1 MVQQFQTQCDR
12 CAGSG
17 KIKTSTCHLCK
28 GENLTRSMDSL
39 RIWVEKGT
47 PDGHVIEYRDAAD
60 EYINVRPG
68 SVKIKVVQ
76 VDHPIF
82 ERKGNDLK
90 TRINISL
97 KQALVGFEMKLKHLD
112 GHFVNINRLD
122 KVTKPGLMERFKG
135 EGMPVF
141 ESYSEVGDLMIT
153 YIVDLPE
160 KLSDEQKK
168 LF

>member
-1 MVQQFQTQCDR
+1 
-12 CAGSG
+12 
-17 KIKTSTCHLCK
+17 
-28 GENLTRSMDSL
+28 MDSL

-47 PDGHVIEYRDAAD
+47 LDGHVIEYRDAAD